1 MAEQARRA
9 ASRLLVKVGGMV
21 LAVGSGAVPRAAFA
35 SEAFQEQVD
44 TWFPSREDPFPPP
57 PQKNK
62 RPLAY
67 SVELTDPPSMLPR
80 TTAGEA
86 SAVSKLASMK
96 VVLLGC
102 HLYTPTTLS
111 LYSKNATAP
120 TAQYSDVAL
129 VVSLVRRMAKSNPNL
144 VIGVDNVAA
153 TTKSAEI
160 LKRFLEEG
168 RGGGE
173 EIEATLASL
182 SSEGLLV
189 NSLQAAASNTAAAPP
204 RAADTDM
211 LRALLPVARELG
223 LAVRPLALP
232 PAVQK
237 TLLTEGLDGI
247 QGGMGE
253 LLPDPEG
260 FVASVQGEGFSRY
273 TNSVVKQDYSAVIA
287 AAGGSKVPVSGE
299 KYFSN
304 RILLDETLA
313 SRVVGSVR
321 GGQQGSGP
329 LLVVT
334 DLSRV
339 RFGYGLVERIKR
351 LLLLPTTTTSSETTA
366 LVTAVPDSADVVSLL
381 LNPTAEDSL
390 SLSNQLRLSL
400 GYGVF
405 LPASRPLADYV
416 WFTSSPP
423 SRVITKAKN
432 SIIREGDRPAGE
444 SSVLGAF

>member
-1 MAEQARRA
+1 
-9 ASRLLVKVGGMV
+9 
-21 LAVGSGAVPRAAFA
+21 
-35 SEAFQEQVD
+35 
-44 TWFPSREDPFPPP
+44 
-57 PQKNK
+57 
-62 RPLAY
+62 
-67 SVELTDPPSMLPR
+67 MLPR

-86 SAVSKLASMK
+86 SAISKLASMK

-120 TAQYSDVAL
+120 TSQYSDVAL

-144 VIGVDNVAA
+144 VIGLDNVAA

-160 LKRFLEEG
+160 LQRYLSTAQT
-168 RGGGE
+168 RGSGE
-173 EIEATLASL
+173 EVEATLAEL
-182 SSEGLLV
+182 SSDGLLV

-204 RAADTDM
+204 RAADTNM

-247 QGGMGE
+247 KGGMGE

-260 FVASVQGEGFSRY
+260 FVASVQGEGFGRY
-273 TNSVVKQDYSAVIA
+273 TNSVVKQDYSAVISGA
-287 AAGGSKVPVSGE
+287 VGGGAEAGAGGGSKVPVSGE

-313 SRVVGSVR
+313 SRIVGSLR
-321 GGQQGSGP
+321 GGQQVAAAGP
-329 LLVVT
+329 LVVVT
-334 DLSRV
+334 DLSRI
-339 RFGYGLVERIKR
+339 RFGYGLVERVKR

-366 LVTAVPDSADVVSLL
+366 IVTAVPDSADVVSVL
-381 LNPTAEDSL
+381 LNPTADDSL

-432 SIIREGDRPAGE
+432 PISREGDRPAGE